1 MSLLALLSKHNGRTV
16 EKEPKLHHFS
26 SPHSQISEKQACLRN
41 SACVWLW
48 CFTFYHSLFSESTV
62 VEKLNRAQN
71 SDSKTHAEKS
81 NPTSRTDFRSK
92 TLTDIF
98 LGHPVYKT
106 RYITNN
112 KEADNDW
119 FRLESNKEGTRWFGK
134 CWHYHNQAMI
144 KPAKTMKKWIFSSW
158 NMNLMWSLTFLW
170 LTRWQAQRSLC
181 QSWMAR
187 LPRWEMSPPG

>member
-1 MSLLALLSKHNGRTV
+1 MVDAATKKALSGIPLMKTKAGPRDKEVPSLNWRPSHISRCGQPDWKRNIWDWSSKIRWYGYAIT
-16 EKEPKLHHFS
+16 
-26 SPHSQISEKQACLRN
+26 LR
-41 SACVWLW
+41 SGQLIQEQWYL
-48 CFTFYHSLFSESTV
+48 
-62 VEKLNRAQN
+62 
-71 SDSKTHAEKS
+71 
-81 NPTSRTDFRSK
+81 
-92 TLTDIF
+92 
-98 LGHPVYKT
+98 YKT

-134 CWHYHNQAMI
+134 CWHYHNQAMN

>member
-1 MSLLALLSKHNGRTV
+1 MIWSAAETLSSLQMHSPAAHMSLLALLSKHNGRTV

-98 LGHPVYKT
+98 FGSPCRYHCQGWAGIPVSRDSRQYKPQ
-106 RYITNN
+106 I
-112 KEADNDW
+112 
-119 FRLESNKEGTRWFGK
+119 
-134 CWHYHNQAMI
+134 
-144 KPAKTMKKWIFSSW
+144 
-158 NMNLMWSLTFLW
+158 SLSFP
-170 LTRWQAQRSLC
+170 SLP
-181 QSWMAR
+181 MAF
-187 LPRWEMSPPG
+187 